1 MVSTVNDGRFLKALD
16 KARHIKLL
24 LTDVDGVLTDGCV
37 YYSAHGEEMKRF
49 SLRDGMGV
57 ERLRTLVQVDVGIIT
72 GERSVSVLKRAEKLN
87 VVELHLGIK
96 NKLAV
101 LHEIC
106 RRRGLRPDEVAY
118 IGDDTNDL
126 EVLQAV
132 GLSAAPA
139 DAFPYVLE
147 TVTYQCVQPG
157 GRGAFREFAELIIAA
172 QIPAEFTA
180 FIQPIERYQE

>member
-1 MVSTVNDGRFLKALD
+1 
-16 KARHIKLL
+16 
-24 LTDVDGVLTDGCV
+24 
-37 YYSAHGEEMKRF
+37 
-49 SLRDGMGV
+49 
-57 ERLRTLVQVDVGIIT
+57 
-72 GERSVSVLKRAEKLN
+72 
-87 VVELHLGIK
+87 
-96 NKLAV
+96 
-101 LHEIC
+101 
-106 RRRGLRPDEVAY
+106 LRPDEVAY